1 MKDLIFFFFKLP
13 NYLRLRLILLQIA
26 IIFTNFTEIV
36 SIALISPYIGI
47 LANNEIIFENKIL
60 FYFYNLINF
69 EHVSSFIVFLG
80 FVILTAIIL
89 ANIFMGIV
97 IYAGKKITN
106 SLGNFLIL
114 KIFEYYIYLDYE
126 SYLKEDNKF
135 SSINN
140 NLVIEVNRFT
150 QQALQPFIEI
160 NKRIFVVLF
169 MIALLLFFQPIIT
182 LVIGFFVIVSIAT
195 IRIISYKKLGE
206 LGKTVTNKNKKKIK
220 IINETFSSIREVKFL
235 NLENKLTREF
245 HKNNINLYNAEAII
259 YLFANLPKN
268 FLEVIASTIMIL
280 FLVTLYQLNTNFN
293 ELIVLM
299 SLIAIAAYKI
309 LPALHT
315 ILFNLSAF
323 NGNIESYYQ
332 IKNQIDLV
340 LDNNSRPQKVND
352 NVSNFIDH
360 FKEISISNVSFKFP
374 RNNSYIFKDLSLNFQ
389 IGKRY
394 FVTGASGS
402 GKSTLIDILS
412 GILHPNK
419 GEIFINESLI
429 EKDKIKS
436 LQNLISYVPQNINFF
451 DRSLIENITL
461 NFVEN
466 KKIDY
471 DLIKKIIE
479 ITDLK
484 SFVASLPEGLDT
496 NLGEKLEHLSGGQ
509 RQRVSIARALYR
521 KKPILILDEA
531 TSALDFNTEKSIF
544 DNVNKLDYL
553 KLIIC
558 STHRKSMIK
567 KEDILINIDNGKIE
581 IIN

>member
-160 NKRIFVVLF
+160 NKRVFVVLF

-195 IRIISYKKLGE
+195 IRIISHKKLGE

-340 LDNNSRPQKVND
+340 LDNNTKPQKINE
-352 NVSNFIDH
+352 NVSNLIDH

-419 GEIFINESLI
+419 GEIYINESLI